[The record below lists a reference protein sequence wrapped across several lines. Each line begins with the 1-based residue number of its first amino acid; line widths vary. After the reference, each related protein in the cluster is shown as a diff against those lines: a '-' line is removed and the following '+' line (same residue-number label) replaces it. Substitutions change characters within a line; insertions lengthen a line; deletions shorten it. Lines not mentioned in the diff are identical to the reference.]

1 MVFALFVSGIVVLA
15 WIASIILNDI
25 FTWNK
30 DIYSILFGSRTGEK
44 ISLEI
49 GMTVFHYVVVGVL
62 LLTLGIGAYLRYRSR
77 TITLDS
83 DLNQSLVIMK
93 KQKKDTFNKN
103 KEPILVITGLH
114 KRYSEGKSNEVHA
127 IRGLDLTVDKGDM
140 MAIMGPSGCG
150 KTTLLNMIGHLDRHS
165 DGQIIIDTIDT
176 ATLSDGKMTSFRR
189 DKIGFIFQLFN
200 LFPFLSA
207 VENVET
213 PLLLKGMKAGV
224 AREQAKMILR
234 ELGMGDRLYHKPS
247 ELSGGQ
253 QQRIAVARALITEP
267 AIILGDE
274 PTGDLD
280 STTSTDVMNL
290 FRRINKI
297 NRQTLVLVT
306 HNRWIAEQCDYIVH
320 MSDGKVSN
328 VEYGPFTKKE
338 EA

>member
-1 MVFALFVSGIVVLA
+1 MEKEYSVVE
-15 WIASIILNDI
+15 D
-25 FTWNK
+25 
-30 DIYSILFGSRTGEK
+30 R
-44 ISLEI
+44 
-49 GMTVFHYVVVGVL
+49 
-62 LLTLGIGAYLRYRSR
+62 
-77 TITLDS
+77 
-83 DLNQSLVIMK
+83 
-93 KQKKDTFNKN
+93 
-103 KEPILVITGLH
+103 EPILVVSGLH

-127 IRGLDLTVDKGDM
+127 IRGLDLTVQKGDM

-150 KTTLLNMIGHLDRHS
+150 KTTLLNMIGHLDRRS
-165 DGQIIIDTIDT
+165 EGTIIIDNIDT
-176 ATLSDGKMTSFRR
+176 ATLSDGQMTAFRR

-234 ELGMGDRLYHKPS
+234 ELGMGDRLYHLPS

-253 QQRIAVARALITEP
+253 QQRVAVARALITEP

-280 STTSTDVMNL
+280 STTSADVMNL
-290 FRRINKI
+290 FRRINRI

-320 MSDGKVSN
+320 MTDGKISHF
-328 VEYGPFTKKE
+328 EQGPFTT
-338 EA
+338 EAETR

>member
-1 MVFALFVSGIVVLA
+1 ME
-15 WIASIILNDI
+15 
-25 FTWNK
+25 K
-30 DIYSILFGSRTGEK
+30 EYS
-44 ISLEI
+44 
-49 GMTVFHYVVVGVL
+49 
-62 LLTLGIGAYLRYRSR
+62 
-77 TITLDS
+77 
-83 DLNQSLVIMK
+83 VIEAR
-93 KQKKDTFNKN
+93 
-103 KEPILVITGLH
+103 EPILVISELH

-127 IRGLDLTVDKGDM
+127 IRGLDLTVNKGDM

-150 KTTLLNMIGHLDRHS
+150 KTTLLNMIGHLDRRS
-165 DGQIIIDTIDT
+165 EGKIIIDNIDT
-176 ATLSDGKMTSFRR
+176 ATLSDGQMTTFRR

-234 ELGMGDRLYHKPS
+234 ELGMGDRLYHLPS

-253 QQRIAVARALITEP
+253 QQRVAVARALITEP

-280 STTSTDVMNL
+280 STTSTDVMKL

-297 NRQTLVLVT
+297 NQQTLVLVT

-320 MSDGKVSN
+320 MIDGQISH
-328 VEYGPFTKKE
+328 VEQGPFKKE
-338 EA
+338 EENT